1 LLLIASKRF
10 ILTCLAVV
18 IRSILF
24 FMSVPLMFMPLFVA
38 LFLILYSVLTVCQ
51 TNSEGIWF
59 IFTVY
64 SLFAVK
70 CVISFVS
77 FKAIVYTFR

>member
-1 LLLIASKRF
+1 MAFVIS
-10 ILTCLAVV
+10 LAVV

-24 FMSVPLMFMPLFVA
+24 FISVPDMLKSLVFVA

-51 TNSEGIWF
+51 TNSKGFWF

-70 CVISFVS
+70 CSIIVDLFNVIGY
-77 FKAIVYTFR
+77 I